1 MTSTP
6 SLSRGMGKAL
16 RPYPCPASRTFSR
29 RHRARRAGFT
39 LMEVLAA
46 LLLIGIVLPVAME
59 GITRSVEAGSSA
71 KRRAEAATLAEGK
84 LNEVIILGSANLIDE
99 SGEFGPE
106 WPGYMYAVTSQ
117 TQDYNDALGLIEVT
131 VTVTWPERGDQRA
144 LKVTSLM
151 VDANATTPAS
161 TTPSRTGGLQ

>member
-1 MTSTP
+1 MTSNRLTFTR
-6 SLSRGMGKAL
+6 SSHR
-16 RPYPCPASRTFSR
+16 RASRQ
-29 RHRARRAGFT
+29 GFT

-84 LNEVIILGSANLIDE
+84 LNEVIILGSTNLIDE

-161 TTPSRTGGLQ
+161 APAARTGGLQ